1 MLNQN
6 ARSNISWKPDTA
18 YYTGQKTNHCHQLF
32 ATVRRTKPQCCCR
45 TLQGGRPTNTGLL
58 KSRICEWGSRSHPWS
73 RKLRC
78 AFRAGECFRC
88 LIKITST
95 ILENEST
102 SIAGLWIYWALDCR
116 HSLVHAHKWFLI
128 EDFRV
133 IRPLPNLN
141 FKHWPLFLVSMA
153 YFGWTLQ
160 ACEELAVLWRAMV
173 AALSNREEMKASRM
187 CSGLH
192 FCLPVTRP
200 EEFRK
205 LFFVDKHSV
214 QLKPANLWQ
223 VARRVPLPIRNPIAV
238 TMQQ

>member
-18 YYTGQKTNHCHQLF
+18 YYTGQRTNHCHQLF
-32 ATVRRTKPQCCCR
+32 ATIRRTKPQCCWR
-45 TLQGGRPTNTGLL
+45 ALQEGRPTNTGLL

-78 AFRAGECFRC
+78 AFRAGEWDFRC
-88 LIKITST
+88 LILITST
-95 ILENEST
+95 SLENEST
-102 SIAGLWIYWALDCR
+102 FITGICLDWALCCR

-153 YFGWTLQ
+153 YFGRTLQ
-160 ACEELAVLWRAMV
+160 ACEELASLWHAMV
-173 AALSNREEMKASRM
+173 VAVRNREEQKASRL
-187 CSGLH
+187 CLFLH
-192 FCLPVTRP
+192 FC
-200 EEFRK
+200 
-205 LFFVDKHSV
+205 
-214 QLKPANLWQ
+214 
-223 VARRVPLPIRNPIAV
+223 
-238 TMQQ
+238 M